1 MFCRNCGSE
10 QRDGVKFCTNCGA
23 SLEEL
28 QQEPAQTQ
36 QDSSQTSDLAQPQQ
50 EPVQS
55 DYYQQDAY
63 QYQQD
68 AYQYQQDA
76 YQYQQSYYQPAP
88 NQEAIDTIYI
98 DQDGQNYQFI
108 PGDAAPP
115 KSGRG
120 LVAVAVILI
129 VFAIVSVVGVAG
141 ALTNGFG
148 LLTPAEEAPEP
159 SEELESDSDPET
171 DSEQDP
177 DPEPE
182 TEPAPE
188 VRSNVAEYSWEELS
202 QISELISAA
211 GDETEARE
219 IAIEYHLCNSDGT
232 LDGTQ
237 TKQLKLSNGTTVTMQ
252 VLGFYHDEREDGG
265 MAGITFGSRGIVGKC
280 AMNKADTTVGGW
292 RDSDLRAWMNSD
304 LLDMLPSEVASQI
317 VPVIKYTNA
326 AGETTDPTSVV
337 ATTDTLWAPAYA
349 ELGGHMYLPD
359 EKHDEVFNAEG
370 EQYQLYADMRATWDA
385 PNDILA
391 IDGVERW
398 WERSPDPMDA
408 RYSMAVGS
416 DGIPWYGNTPKNV
429 YGVVMCF
436 CI

>member
-28 QQEPAQTQ
+28 QQESTQTQ
-36 QDSSQTSDLAQPQQ
+36 QDPSQTSDLTQTQQ
-50 EPVQS
+50 ESVQS
-55 DYYQQDAY
+55 EYYQQDAY
-63 QYQQD
+63 QYQQG
-68 AYQYQQDA
+68 
-76 YQYQQSYYQPAP
+76 YYQPAP
-88 NQEAIDTIYI
+88 NQEPIETLYV
-98 DQDGQNYQFI
+98 DQYGNNYQTI
-108 PGDAAPP
+108 LNDTVPP

-129 VFAIVSVVGVAG
+129 VFAVVSVVAVAG

-171 DSEQDP
+171 DQEQDS

-182 TEPAPE
+182 PEPAPE

-211 GDETEARE
+211 GNETEARE

-280 AMNKADTTVGGW
+280 AMNKKDTTSGGW

-317 VPVIKYTNA
+317 VPVVKYTNA
-326 AGETTDPTSVV
+326 VGETTDPASVV

-408 RYSMAVGS
+408 RYSMAVGP

>member
-1 MFCRNCGSE
+1 MFCTNCGSE

-36 QDSSQTSDLAQPQQ
+36 QEPAQTQQDPSQTSDLAQPQQ

-68 AYQYQQDA
+68 
-76 YQYQQSYYQPAP
+76 YYQPAP
-88 NQEAIDTIYI
+88 NQEPIDTIYI
-98 DQDGQNYQFI
+98 DQYGRSYQ
-108 PGDAAPP
+108 PVPNDSAPP

-148 LLTPAEEAPEP
+148 LLSPAEETTSSKDE
-159 SEELESDSDPET
+159 SESKADSEHDSDSEA

-211 GDETEARE
+211 GNETEARE

-265 MAGITFGSRGIVGKC
+265 KAGITFGSRGIVGKC

-326 AGETTDPTSVV
+326 AGETTDPASVV

-408 RYSMAVGS
+408 RYSMAVGP

>member
-1 MFCRNCGSE
+1 MFCTNCGSE

-36 QDSSQTSDLAQPQQ
+36 QDPSQTSDLAQTQQ

-68 AYQYQQDA
+68 
-76 YQYQQSYYQPAP
+76 YYQPAP
-88 NQEAIDTIYI
+88 NQEPIDTIYI
-98 DQDGQNYQFI
+98 DQYGRSYQ
-108 PGDAAPP
+108 PVPNDSAPP

-148 LLTPAEEAPEP
+148 LLSPAEEATSSKDE
-159 SEELESDSDPET
+159 SESKADSEYDSDSET
-171 DSEQDP
+171 DPEQDP

-188 VRSNVAEYSWEELS
+188 VRSNVAEYSWDELS

-211 GDETEARE
+211 GNETEARE

-317 VPVIKYTNA
+317 VPVLTFLA
-326 AGETTDPTSVV
+326 SVCR
-337 ATTDTLWAPAYA
+337 DRKHTLPANPA
-349 ELGGHMYLPD
+349 DICSPREIALQRSG
-359 EKHDEVFNAEG
+359 
-370 EQYQLYADMRATWDA
+370 LYR
-385 PNDILA
+385 PCL
-391 IDGVERW
+391 R
-398 WERSPDPMDA
+398 
-408 RYSMAVGS
+408 
-416 DGIPWYGNTPKNV
+416 KNLLS
-429 YGVVMCF
+429 
-436 CI
+436 